1 MIHNYGVKFS
11 IMVREQVKCSSAPS
25 RGASKGSA
33 HSSVPGKIHP
43 NLLQRRTH
51 GA

>member
-11 IMVREQVKCSSAPS
+11 ITVREQVKCSSAPS
-25 RGASKGSA
+25 SKGSA

-51 GA
+51 AT